1 MHGAKKFL
9 EVNSILDILVIIVW
23 TMTMIVL
30 LITMN
35 IVMSARME
43 EEVCATTLALDRS
56 LVSPRPPHMPGI
68 GSRVSFPN

>member
-1 MHGAKKFL
+1 
-9 EVNSILDILVIIVW
+9 
-23 TMTMIVL
+23 MTMIIL

-43 EEVCATTLALDRS
+43 EEVCATTLAQDRS

-68 GSRVSFPN
+68 VSRVRFPINPLATCQLGKLTLETIPGI